1 MLRDGIGNFGMPKGD
16 LTGILWAKSLNLE
29 STLAQM
35 NGSDDQG

>member
-1 MLRDGIGNFGMPKGD
+1 MLKDGIGNFGMPKGN

-35 NGSDDQG
+35 MKDDQG